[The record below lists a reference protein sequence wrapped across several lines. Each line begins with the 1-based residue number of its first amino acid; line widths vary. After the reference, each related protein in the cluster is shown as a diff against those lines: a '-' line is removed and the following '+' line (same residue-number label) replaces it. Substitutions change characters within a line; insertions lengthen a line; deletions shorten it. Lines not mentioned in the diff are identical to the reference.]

1 MSGSSHTDV
10 MLAGAA
16 AAFTVDMMIY
26 PLDTLKT
33 RQQSQDFLK
42 TFANPSTKTRLPYR
56 QLFRGLYQGIGIVV
70 VATLPAAGTFFTVYE
85 ASKSFLGRHASSVG
99 FPQPLVHSSASA
111 IAECAS
117 CLVLTPAE
125 VIKQNAQMLQQR
137 RRGISSDSHS
147 GGQSP
152 SGKSTSLQALRQLGG
167 GTDAGRRLLSGYAAL
182 VARNLPFTAIQFP
195 IFEFV
200 RVRLWRRRRPE
211 AGGGGGGGSSS
222 SGSRFGASETRSLLE
237 TGLVTGASAGLAGS
251 FAALVTTPMDV
262 VKTRLMLAAGS
273 SSGQDVRQGA
283 QERMGEAGAAEG
295 GGGGGRYHARGGLAV
310 AREVFAEKGVA
321 GLFRG
326 AILRSVWTAVG
337 SGLYLGMYEV
347 AKAWLARGKDEEV
360 DNNFP

>member
-1 MSGSSHTDV
+1 MSGSSHADV
-10 MLAGAA
+10 MLAGAV

-42 TFANPSTKTRLPYR
+42 TFADPSTKTRLPSR

-85 ASKSFLGRHASSVG
+85 ASKSFLGRHTSSLG
-99 FPQPLVHSSASA
+99 LPKPFVHSGASA

-117 CLVLTPAE
+117 CLVLAPAE
-125 VIKQNAQMLQQR
+125 VIKQNAQMLQQ
-137 RRGISSDSHS
+137 GISSD
-147 GGQSP
+147 GGHTTP
-152 SGKSTSLQALRQLGG
+152 SSKSTSLQALRHLGG
-167 GTDAGRRLLSGYAAL
+167 TGAGRRLLSGYTAL

-200 RVRLWRRRRPE
+200 RARMWGRRP
-211 AGGGGGGGSSS
+211 AGSDS
-222 SGSRFGASETRSLLE
+222 SGLGTSERRSLFE
-237 TGLVTGASAGLAGS
+237 TGLVTGTSAGLAGS
-251 FAALVTTPMDV
+251 FAALITTPMDV
-262 VKTRLMLAAGS
+262 VKTRLMLAAG
-273 SSGQDVRQGA
+273 GNEQDVRQGA
-283 QERMGEAGAAEG
+283 HERIKKTGPDRAK
-295 GGGGGRYHARGGLAV
+295 YNARGGLAV
-310 AREVFAEKGVA
+310 AREVVAEKGVA

-347 AKAWLARGKDEEV
+347 AKEWLARGKG
-360 DNNFP
+360 DNENDFS